1 MYVCSNRF
9 TIEIYGFVDGLRTF
23 LAQAAAIALKDS
35 EDSPI
40 DDNGKLENES
50 EIHVVVGT
58 Y

>member
-1 MYVCSNRF
+1 MYVCPNRF
-9 TIEIYGFVDGLRTF
+9 TIEIYRFVDGLRTF

-35 EDSPI
+35 QDSPI